1 LYSRYED
8 GGVKVW
14 EVETASLALTLN
26 GHRSAVTALQYNHNG
41 SLLVSGARD
50 TDIIGTKKMLLHH
63 WAFLLSYTFLVFPGE
78 K

>member
-1 LYSRYED
+1 MLNSRYED

-50 TDIIGTKKMLLHH
+50 TDVIG
-63 WAFLLSYTFLVFPGE
+63 A
-78 K
+78 